1 LTTGID
7 VPDFTAVHQSHLL
20 ARPLLA
26 AGYTPFFDRSL
37 LSEEIGPHPSEK
49 LLVVE

>member
-1 LTTGID
+1 MTTGID

-26 AGYTPFFDRSL
+26 AGYTPLFDRSL
-37 LSEEIGPHPSEK
+37 LLEQIDPHPFEK